1 MYLSTIMDAF
11 NRQIISYVVSNRLA
25 MKIVKQA
32 MRGRKVKD
40 VILYTDQGSVYT
52 TKEFQSY
59 AKQNGIITSIS
70 RKGNFHD
77 NAIMESFFAHLKA
90 DFLLTK
96 IARVFNTAV
105 RKVVLEYIHYY
116 NCVRIQEKSNHLSPK
131 EFREQMV

>member
-11 NRQIISYVVSNRLA
+11 NRQIISYVVSNLSDEDSKTSNERTKSKRCHSLHRPR
-25 MKIVKQA
+25 KCLYYEGISIVCQ
-32 MRGRKVKD
+32 
-40 VILYTDQGSVYT
+40 
-52 TKEFQSY
+52 TKRHYHQHIPE
-59 AKQNGIITSIS
+59 
-70 RKGNFHD
+70 GNFHD

-116 NCVRIQEKSNHLSPK
+116 NCVRIQENQTTYP
-131 EFREQMV
+131 